1 MSKSIKDIQ
10 SKIKNDK
17 NILFYDRETLDYV
30 TKPIGK
36 TLYKSKVGRP
46 KKSEETKAK
55 PNDRILCPICKEEF
69 VRSNRT
75 NHNKTKIHKKMEQA
89 NTNLRKL
96 LMD

>member
-17 NILFYDRETLDYV
+17 NIIFYDRETLEYV

-36 TLYKSKVGRP
+36 TLYKTKVGRP
-46 KKSEETKAK
+46 KKEESDKAK
-55 PNDRILCPICKEEF
+55 PSDRIVCPICKEEF

-89 NTNLRKL
+89 NKNLKKL
-96 LMD
+96 LID